1 MFYLDLENIEGIF
14 IFFLISI
21 ILFPTA

>member
-21 ILFPTA
+21 ILFQTA